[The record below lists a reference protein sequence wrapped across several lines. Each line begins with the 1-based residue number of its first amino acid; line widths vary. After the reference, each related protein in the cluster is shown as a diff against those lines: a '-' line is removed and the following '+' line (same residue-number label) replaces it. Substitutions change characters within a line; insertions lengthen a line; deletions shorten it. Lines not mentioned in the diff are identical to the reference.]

1 MADFQQHLS
10 SALRQLRQANGWSLT
25 LTAERTGVSKA
36 MLGQIERGESSP
48 TVATLWKIATGFNV
62 PFSFFIDGSVLPSGA
77 APAFSQPNA
86 DMSVRSLLPYD
97 PQLRFDLLAVEL
109 AAGAQSHSSPHEAG
123 CVEQVVIIEGE
134 LLLGVGD
141 LWRRLL
147 AGEAFQFRADVLHSL
162 RHHDFRHCQPNR
174 LRRKVDGVL
183 CQRNGN
189 THQQRD
195 QNCIAG
201 QPATGQQ
208 PGQAHAAAQYKVTL
222 QIGKGLQPEAQQ
234 NTCQHRRC
242 Q

>member
-1 MADFQQHLS
+1 MMRYNAQVLHYCHNVTHQDDEKAGEKMADFQQHLS

-77 APAFSQPNA
+77 APGFSQPNA

-123 CVEQVVIIEGE
+123 CVEQVVVIEGE

-147 AGEAFQFRADVLHSL
+147 AGEAFQFGADVLHSYRNPLSMPL
-162 RHHDFRHCQPNR
+162 RFHSLIHY
-174 LRRKVDGVL
+174 L
-183 CQRNGN
+183 QRP
-189 THQQRD
+189 D
-195 QNCIAG
+195 
-201 QPATGQQ
+201 
-208 PGQAHAAAQYKVTL
+208 VT
-222 QIGKGLQPEAQQ
+222 
-234 NTCQHRRC
+234 N
-242 Q
+242 